1 MAPGG
6 CLRPSWGSRCRTLCE
21 QLPRVSEGKGLRPG
35 RQYPLRRSVVPLVAS
50 QIMRILPILLLL
62 SVVTGPTAAAQ
73 PAPRPAVDAVRS
85 ATSLIKRVVPS
96 QARNFI
102 VEQIASDA

>member
-1 MAPGG
+1 
-6 CLRPSWGSRCRTLCE
+6 
-21 QLPRVSEGKGLRPG
+21 
-35 RQYPLRRSVVPLVAS
+35 
-50 QIMRILPILLLL
+50 MRILPILLLL